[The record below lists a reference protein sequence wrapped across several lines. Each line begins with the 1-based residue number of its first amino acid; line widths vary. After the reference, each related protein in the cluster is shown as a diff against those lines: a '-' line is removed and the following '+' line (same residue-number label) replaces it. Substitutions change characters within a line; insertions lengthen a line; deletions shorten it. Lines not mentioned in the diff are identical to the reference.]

1 MAMTPCPSETPVLP
15 ATPSVTSLQFV
26 EVTQRLNQSLLI
38 LKRRTK
44 MGNVQVLSQNTNNG
58 ELTEFQKNKLM
69 FDFNTF
75 FDLNN
80 DGYLSYKVNK
90 NLLKLSASDS
100 LINHCFVCQD
110 FQWAKDRIC
119 QMSGW
124 KMNCAKYK
132 ATEKLF
138 TDIWTSLV
146 QVADTDNDGK
156 ITR

>member
-1 MAMTPCPSETPVLP
+1 
-15 ATPSVTSLQFV
+15 
-26 EVTQRLNQSLLI
+26 
-38 LKRRTK
+38 

-58 ELTEFQKNKLM
+58 ELSDFQKNKLM

-80 DGYLSYKVNK
+80 DGYLSYKVNIEY
-90 NLLKLSASDS
+90 
-100 LINHCFVCQD
+100 LIKALVSIPTLHFYQD

-146 QVADTDNDGK
+146 QVADTDHDGK
-156 ITR
+156 ITRFQMRKFIDLVCIFT

>member
-1 MAMTPCPSETPVLP
+1 
-15 ATPSVTSLQFV
+15 
-26 EVTQRLNQSLLI
+26 
-38 LKRRTK
+38 
-44 MGNVQVLSQNTNNG
+44 MGNVQVLSQNTKNG
-58 ELTEFQKNKLM
+58 ELTNFQKNKLL

-80 DGYLSYKVNK
+80 DGYLSYKVINV
-90 NLLKLSASDS
+90 ASRIFIVDYFWTLPLS
-100 LINHCFVCQD
+100 LIVCQD

-124 KMNCAKYK
+124 KVNCAKYK

-146 QVADTDNDGK
+146 QVADTDHDGK
-156 ITR
+156 ITRLECNTYNSLD

>member
-1 MAMTPCPSETPVLP
+1 
-15 ATPSVTSLQFV
+15 
-26 EVTQRLNQSLLI
+26 
-38 LKRRTK
+38 

-90 NLLKLSASDS
+90 KTLWARFHLFTAF
-100 LINHCFVCQD
+100 FVCQD

-146 QVADTDNDGK
+146 QVADTDHDGK
-156 ITR
+156 ITRYDIELIVKSIEICNSAMNGWLCGRPTKSISLTKRRRPRTF